1 MSHQKIDSAVFREEK
16 TARLN
21 VLNKTLICAME
32 ATIFFCCK
40 ELVGKGFERSTE
52 GDKKHWLKTS
62 LLILIL
68 AQQLGQILK
77 QDHKTL
83 F

>member
-52 GDKKHWLKTS
+52 GDKKLLKNKLS
-62 LLILIL
+62 N
-68 AQQLGQILK
+68 
-77 QDHKTL
+77 
-83 F
+83 FNSS